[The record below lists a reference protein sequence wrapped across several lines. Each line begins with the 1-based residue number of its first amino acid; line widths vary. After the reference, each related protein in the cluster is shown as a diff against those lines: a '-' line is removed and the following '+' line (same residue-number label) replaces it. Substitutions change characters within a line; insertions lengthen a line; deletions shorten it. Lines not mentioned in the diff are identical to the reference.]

1 MWVTYQEVPMPS
13 QNQVSSAISLFRS
26 TIRARTHACSSAAF
40 PASTTKRGLLVALAL
55 GLGACGSSSDE
66 KFGGFVG
73 TWRFDTTSTFALTC
87 SGQSAGNITLWK
99 DFVIEEGTVSDLV
112 ETSGACQ
119 FMFSVKGQSAS
130 LTTPDPLTG
139 LAPTCVVSD
148 NSTDDMGN
156 DVTDTITIVPTAVP
170 WAFALGATTKGQ
182 APKASL
188 SGSAQWT
195 QSHMVGTAA
204 AQMLSCTYAIA
215 ANLTK
220 ISNGD

>member
-1 MWVTYQEVPMPS
+1 MPS
-13 QNQVSSAISLFRS
+13 RNRVSSAVSLFPS
-26 TIRARTHACSSAAF
+26 TIRGRARACSAAAL
-40 PASTTKRGLLVALAL
+40 PGLATKGGLIVALAL

-66 KFGGFVG
+66 KFGAFVG

-99 DFVIEEGTVSDLV
+99 DFVLEEGTVSDLI

-139 LAPTCVVSD
+139 AAPSCVVSD
-148 NSTDDMGN
+148 SSTDDTGN
-156 DVTDTITIVPTAVP
+156 DVTDTITIAPTAVP
-170 WAFALGATTKGQ
+170 WAFALGTTAKGLP
-182 APKASL
+182 PKASL
-188 SGSAQWT
+188 TGSAQWT

-204 AQMLSCTYAIA
+204 PQMLSCTYTIA